1 MDRRRFAL
9 VSVVAALSASSA
21 LAAVSPSG
29 NPKVTVRPTST
40 SAISPD
46 LSNPQPHFGPPPSW
60 VVDTKIPS
68 PSVKH
73 AEDPFQFLLTSS
85 QEYLSPTGLENFV
98 EYAVLPL
105 NQAGLQAIGN
115 VQVPWNVNK
124 TDFTLNRVTI
134 ERDGKSIDALRQGD
148 VSVIRRETK
157 LEQSTLTGLRTVVL
171 PVRGLQVG
179 DRLVVGFTYK
189 TRPGAI
195 GKAEEVQDLMI
206 PIPVTQL
213 SRRLLISHDLPV
225 RWGVSAAFK
234 DVPIKQTPLGSERT
248 FVINN
253 LEPPRDR
260 KFVPA
265 RYKHS
270 LIQVSS
276 FANWSEVANALA
288 PLFDAA
294 RKTASN
300 SDVTALADKIA
311 AEHKDAH
318 ERLLA
323 ALRTVQDQV
332 RYVALLLGDGNYKP
346 MSADE
351 VWAQRFGDCKGKTAL
366 LLALLD
372 RLGIQAEPYLA
383 SIQFDDGLEKQ
394 LPSLAMLDHVYVR
407 AHVGSEIY
415 YLDGTNFGQRT
426 LEELRVPTT
435 IHGLPLLENGTLLTA
450 PDVQASAP
458 TIETDLVW
466 DARGG
471 VTDKVPFQATLV
483 LRGSMAAH
491 MRLES
496 ANSTDRDKL
505 VTELKSKVAG
515 VRNDDLEYVSTEPE
529 NADGS
534 YVVRFKGSIDLDW
547 TPVDGLK
554 GNRYQFSQSTVTWDG
569 EFDRDDEDGKSI
581 PVSMVFP
588 YWERTIEKILLP
600 NDGKDFILDAPS
612 IDETVA
618 VTRITRSVTLANGV
632 ATSVSDFRRLKRELD
647 PQSARTA
654 KDPLAKIKDNYAYIV
669 SRKKLKLPS

>member
-1 MDRRRFAL
+1 
-9 VSVVAALSASSA
+9 
-21 LAAVSPSG
+21 
-29 NPKVTVRPTST
+29 
-40 SAISPD
+40 
-46 LSNPQPHFGPPPSW
+46 
-60 VVDTKIPS
+60 
-68 PSVKH
+68 
-73 AEDPFQFLLTSS
+73 
-85 QEYLSPTGLENFV
+85 
-98 EYAVLPL
+98 
-105 NQAGLQAIGN
+105 
-115 VQVPWNVNK
+115 
-124 TDFTLNRVTI
+124 
-134 ERDGKSIDALRQGD
+134 
-148 VSVIRRETK
+148 
-157 LEQSTLTGLRTVVL
+157 
-171 PVRGLQVG
+171 
-179 DRLVVGFTYK
+179 
-189 TRPGAI
+189 
-195 GKAEEVQDLMI
+195 
-206 PIPVTQL
+206 
-213 SRRLLISHDLPV
+213 
-225 RWGVSAAFK
+225 
-234 DVPIKQTPLGSERT
+234 
-248 FVINN
+248 
-253 LEPPRDR
+253 
-260 KFVPA
+260 
-265 RYKHS
+265 
-270 LIQVSS
+270 
-276 FANWSEVANALA
+276 
-288 PLFDAA
+288 
-294 RKTASN
+294 
-300 SDVTALADKIA
+300 
-311 AEHKDAH
+311 
-318 ERLLA
+318 
-323 ALRTVQDQV
+323 V